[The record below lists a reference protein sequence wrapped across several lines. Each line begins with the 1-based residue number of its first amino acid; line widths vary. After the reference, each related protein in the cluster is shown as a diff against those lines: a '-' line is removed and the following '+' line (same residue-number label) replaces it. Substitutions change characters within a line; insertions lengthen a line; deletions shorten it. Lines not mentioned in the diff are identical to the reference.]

1 MRGMRHHD
9 AGAPRGLPPGELG
22 PQLCELELSQRN
34 SDSSVASLLGVC
46 LDGFNGDDWMSDA
59 EEAQDDIQV
68 GAAAG
73 VNDLGD
79 ILWRTIAWSAGTL
92 DVLPKMA

>member
-1 MRGMRHHD
+1 
-9 AGAPRGLPPGELG
+9 
-22 PQLCELELSQRN
+22 
-34 SDSSVASLLGVC
+34 
-46 LDGFNGDDWMSDA
+46 MSDA

>member
-1 MRGMRHHD
+1 MRHHD
-9 AGAPRGLPPGELG
+9 ARASRGLPPGEVG
-22 PQLCELELSQRN
+22 PQLCELELSQSY

-46 LDGFNGDDWMSDA
+46 LDGFNGDAWMSEA

-73 VNDLGD
+73 VNVSFRGARQPEALGH
-79 ILWRTIAWSAGTL
+79 LMFCLKWLEKG
-92 DVLPKMA
+92 